1 MASAPVLSLAF
12 IDRRPAAAAR
22 ALTAMDIDDAA
33 AFVEDIPVRYVA
45 RVLARL
51 STWTAAGIVS
61 RVSPA
66 AASAALKSMHYQRA
80 AAVLRLMEPAC
91 RRPVLL
97 EMPTRLQRDFHTSLA
112 FPADTVGAFMT
123 TMVLTQPGDHT
134 VADARDQI
142 RRARRVEDAGVVVVD
157 DAHRLLGVVPLLSLL
172 RERGGVPLRDLMDT
186 ELTPLSARARLSSVV
201 ALEAW
206 DQFSGIPVVSRGK
219 HVIGILGRKT
229 LREAVAMAATG
240 VAAAGNAPPLAL
252 VATLGDVIGGLVGL
266 LVPTKTRGRAD
277 AP

>member
-1 MASAPVLSLAF
+1 MASAPALSLAF

-33 AFVEDIPVRYVA
+33 AFIEDIPVRYVA
-45 RVLARL
+45 RVLARM
-51 STWTAAGIVS
+51 SAWTAAGIVS
-61 RVSPA
+61 RLSPS
-66 AASAALKSMHYQRA
+66 AASAALKAMHYQRA
-80 AAVLRLMEPAC
+80 AAVLRLMEPAY
-91 RRPVLL
+91 RNPILL

-112 FPADTVGAFMT
+112 FPADTVGAYMT
-123 TMVLTQPGDHT
+123 TMLLTQPGDHT

-157 DAHRLLGVVPLLSLL
+157 DAHRLMGVVPLLSLL
-172 RERGGVPLRDLMDT
+172 RERGTVALRDLMDT

-201 ALEAW
+201 TLEAW
-206 DQFSGIPVVSRGK
+206 DQYSGLPVVSRGR

-229 LREAVAMAATG
+229 LREAVAMTASD
-240 VAAAGNAPPLAL
+240 VAAANNALPLAL
-252 VATLGDVIGGLVGL
+252 VATLGDVIGGLARL
-266 LVPTKTRGRAD
+266 LVPTKARRRAD